1 MRWGAAAMRLIGC
14 ALFMWLALAGGAQS
28 EVPVPALA
36 ARITD
41 LTGTLTDQ
49 QRTEL
54 ERRLAAFEQQKG
66 SQIAVLLVPTT
77 HPEAIEQYGIRVVD
91 QWQLGRKGV
100 DDGVLILVAKDD
112 RAVRIEVGR
121 GLEGVIPD
129 AVAKRI
135 VEETMIPYMRQG
147 DFYDGLAAGIQRTI
161 GLVEGES
168 LPEPKAGSPGGDQ
181 AGGAVFF
188 SFFVSLLLGRF
199 LRIFLGR
206 LTAGLATGLAV
217 AFLATGLFGLPLLF
231 GLLLGLFAFAFVVGD
246 SGRRGGGFY
255 TGSGYGGGYS
265 GGGFDGSSGGFSGGG
280 GGFSGGGA
288 SGRW

>member
-1 MRWGAAAMRLIGC
+1 VRLIGS
-14 ALFMWLALAGGAQS
+14 AFAAWLALAGAAQA
-28 EVPVPALA
+28 EVPVPVLS
-36 ARITD
+36 ARVTD
-41 LTGTLTDQ
+41 LSGTLTVQ

-54 ERRLAAFEQQKG
+54 ERQLAAFEREKG

-77 HPEAIEQYGIRVVD
+77 QPETIEQYGIRVVD

-100 DDGVLILVAKDD
+100 DDGVLILLAQED
-112 RAVRIEVGR
+112 RTVRIEVGR

-129 AVAKRI
+129 AVAKRV
-135 VEETMIPYMRQG
+135 VEEIMIPYFRQG
-147 DFYDGLAAGIQRTI
+147 DFYGGLSAGIQRTI
-161 GLVEGES
+161 GLAQGEP
-168 LPEPKAGSPGGDQ
+168 LPEPEARSPAARQ
-181 AGGAVFF
+181 TGGAVFLP
-188 SFFVSLLLGRF
+188 FFIAMLFGRF

-206 LTAGLATGLAV
+206 LAAGLVTGLGV
-217 AFLATGLFGLPLLF
+217 AFLVTGLFGLPLPF
-231 GLLLGLFAFAFVVGD
+231 GLFLGLFAFAFVLGD

>member
-1 MRWGAAAMRLIGC
+1 MWFIGSAFAA
-14 ALFMWLALAGGAQS
+14 WLALTGVAQAD
-28 EVPVPALA
+28 VPVPALA
-36 ARITD
+36 TRVTD
-41 LTGTLTDQ
+41 LTGTLTAQ

-54 ERRLAAFEQQKG
+54 ERRLAAFELEKG

-77 HPEAIEQYGIRVVD
+77 RPETIEQYSIRVVD
-91 QWQLGRKGV
+91 QWQLGRRGV
-100 DDGVLILVAKDD
+100 DDGVLILLAQDD

-129 AVAKRI
+129 AVARRV
-135 VEETMIPYMRQG
+135 VEEIMLPYFRQG
-147 DFYDGLAAGIQRTI
+147 DFYGGLSAGIQRTI
-161 GLVEGES
+161 GLAQGEP
-168 LPEPKAGSPGGDQ
+168 LPKPDARTPGARQ
-181 AGGAVFF
+181 TGGAVLFPLF
-188 SFFVSLLLGRF
+188 IAMLFGRF

-206 LTAGLATGLAV
+206 LAAGLITGLAV
-217 AFLATGLFGLPLLF
+217 VFLVTGLFGFPLPF
-231 GLLLGLFAFAFVVGD
+231 GLFLGLFAVAFVLGD